1 MTMYLH
7 LPFVS
12 IPIPINPPHPS
23 TAAGAGAGRA
33 ATARTGAVGTWRIG
47 LGARRLGIKGMNREE
62 MVWATT
68 VVSDLIPTT
77 SIG

>member
-1 MTMYLH
+1 AVRIDSHSDQPAPT
-7 LPFVS
+7 
-12 IPIPINPPHPS
+12 PS